1 MLNTIDYFGFFL
13 CLLNF
18 VIAPHDA
25 NDKVWQYVEDKTCHI
40 EVNYTNATI
49 DDGIGDDDAVL
60 TSVYFRFDS
69 VSSYK
74 NTQII

>member
-13 CLLNF
+13 CPLNF
-18 VIAPHDA
+18 LTAPHDA
-25 NDKVWQYVEDKTCHI
+25 NDEVWQYVIDKTCHI

-49 DDGIGDDDAVL
+49 DDGIGDDAVL

-69 VSSYK
+69 VSSLK
-74 NTQII
+74 NINII